1 MESQIR
7 FHGLDPAKELIKVT
21 PPEGENVVPLDN
33 ILKIIEK
40 EGHTISLVLFSG
52 VHYYTG
58 QFFKIKKITEA
69 AQKKVCIKLL
79 ECLKS
84 FFIVNRTHFFF
95 I

>member
-21 PPEGENVVPLDN
+21 PPEGESVVPLDS

-79 ECLKS
+79 KSLKIFYCKPYS
-84 FFIVNRTHFFF
+84 TFF
-95 I
+95 